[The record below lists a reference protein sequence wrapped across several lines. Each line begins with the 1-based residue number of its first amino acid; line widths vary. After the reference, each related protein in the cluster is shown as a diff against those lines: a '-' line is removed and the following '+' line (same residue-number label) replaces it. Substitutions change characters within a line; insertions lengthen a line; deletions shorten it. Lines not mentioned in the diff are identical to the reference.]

1 MDKVCVDRSDFNL
14 YLVVFICIVVY
25 LIYLIYTMYYENNE
39 NNKKELMTEI
49 NLNKNLSHTE
59 LLEKLKEIQDL
70 LYSSQLAEQKCKS
83 DLQQKDKLLS
93 ENLDTSQILLNKI
106 YNPLVAPERI
116 YPGGRLNTKSYED
129 YQLIGYI
136 YKDSERY
143 PLYGRYKY
151 RGRSEKWEYYLID
164 ESRNRLKIPFKS
176 RNDNELYDGDSIT
189 IPELGNTYNVK
200 IYEYENFRYY
210 G

>member
-1 MDKVCVDRSDFNL
+1 MEKVCINRSDFNL

-25 LIYLIYTMYYENNE
+25 LMYLIFTIYSGA
-39 NNKKELMTEI
+39 NKKESMTEV
-49 NLNKNLSHTE
+49 NLNKNLSHQE
-59 LLEKLKEIQDL
+59 LIGKLKEIQEL
-70 LYSSQLAEQKCKS
+70 LYSTQLEEQKCKIN
-83 DLQQKDKLLS
+83 LQQKDKILS
-93 ENLDTSQILLNKI
+93 ENVLLNKI

-116 YPGGRLNTKSYED
+116 YPGGRLNTMKYED

-136 YKDSERY
+136 FKDSERY

-164 ESRNRLKIPFKS
+164 ESKNRLKIPFKS
-176 RNDNELYDGDSIT
+176 INDNELYDGDTIT

>member
-1 MDKVCVDRSDFNL
+1 MEKVCINRSDFNL

-25 LIYLIYTMYYENNE
+25 LMYLIFTIYSGA
-39 NNKKELMTEI
+39 NKKESMTEV
-49 NLNKNLSHTE
+49 NLNKNLSHQE
-59 LLEKLKEIQDL
+59 LIGKLKEIQEL
-70 LYSSQLAEQKCKS
+70 LYSTQLEEQKCKI
-83 DLQQKDKLLS
+83 DLQQKDKILS
-93 ENLDTSQILLNKI
+93 ENVLLNKI

-116 YPGGRLNTKSYED
+116 YPGGRLNTMKYED

-136 YKDSERY
+136 FKDSERY

-151 RGRSEKWEYYLID
+151 RGRSEKWEYYIID
-164 ESRNRLKIPFKS
+164 ESKNRLKIPFKS
-176 RNDNELYDGDSIT
+176 INDNELYDGDTIT